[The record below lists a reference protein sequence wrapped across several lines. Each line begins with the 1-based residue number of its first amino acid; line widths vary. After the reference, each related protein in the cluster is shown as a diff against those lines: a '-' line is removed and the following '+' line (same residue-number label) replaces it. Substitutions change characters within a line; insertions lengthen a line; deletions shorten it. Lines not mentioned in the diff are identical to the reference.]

1 VRRAGDRQSLQ
12 ADLSALWFHDWMF
25 RGDLALN
32 SGIGFFSTKLTDSG
46 DQGFWE
52 A

>member
-1 VRRAGDRQSLQ
+1 MFATTFNTQSGECYHRKHETELG
-12 ADLSALWFHDWMF
+12 L
-25 RGDLALN
+25 LALN
-32 SGIGFFSTKLTDSG
+32 SGIGFFSAKATVVG